1 MHALKIQ
8 PDFAEVTP
16 GLKAEKPKVRIIQLA
31 SEIRLNP
38 WSINGLRAQQS
49 HICYWITVSAVPVP
63 LMFSALAD

>member
-31 SEIRLNP
+31 S
-38 WSINGLRAQQS
+38 
-49 HICYWITVSAVPVP
+49 
-63 LMFSALAD
+63 